1 MLPKARVFWPML
13 LIVALA
19 DCTTKDLAVEHLEG
33 SYLPREVIGS
43 LVRFTLSYN
52 PGIAFGIDP
61 EPYLGA
67 LTRPVL
73 IMVALGIAA
82 FLFRVYWRARPT
94 ARLLSAGIAL
104 ALGGAIGNALDRVRG
119 RPGVVDWIDVG
130 MQSHRF
136 YVMNVADIAVSVGA
150 CLLLLTMW
158 REPDDIMA
166 DTAPRS

>member
-1 MLPKARVFWPML
+1 MLPKARVFWPLL

-33 SYLPREVIGS
+33 AYFPQEVIGT
-43 LVRFTLSYN
+43 LVRFTLHYN
-52 PGIAFGIDP
+52 PGIAFGIDL
-61 EPYLGA
+61 EPYLGV

-73 IMVALGIAA
+73 ILVAVGVAA
-82 FLFRVYWRARPT
+82 FLFRLYWRARPN
-94 ARLLSAGIAL
+94 ARMLSAGIAL
-104 ALGGAIGNALDRVRG
+104 SVGGALGNALDRMRG

-136 YVMNVADIAVSVGA
+136 YVMNVADIAVSIGA

-158 REPDDIMA
+158 REPDDLMEK
-166 DTAPRS
+166 SGG